1 MVQVSAAGS
10 RDDPKSIAQS
20 YGNAIG
26 AEAFRVRPSFEAA
39 ARAAAPQDEA
49 ILSGRGLFCCN
60 KRPSS

>member
-49 ILSGRGLFCCN
+49 FLFHQN
-60 KRPSS
+60 HPHTEVPPS